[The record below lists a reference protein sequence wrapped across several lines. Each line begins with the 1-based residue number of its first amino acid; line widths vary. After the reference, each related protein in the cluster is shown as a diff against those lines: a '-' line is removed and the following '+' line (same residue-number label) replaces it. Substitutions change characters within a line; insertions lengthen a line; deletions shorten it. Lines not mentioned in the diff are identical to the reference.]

1 MDYVKE
7 NENFRVMLVN
17 DDSGDKPYDEGA
29 APVLS
34 REHRDY
40 SGQFTAVNEQGK
52 QYEDAVTEAYN
63 RLNRDMDRVARYLRI
78 FHGAYSVME
87 DSSDNCAYLAF
98 DTAEW
103 RKGHGLTDEHL
114 ESVKDK
120 LDRDKLAEGSLSEI
134 MAWANGEVYGY
145 VLEKRY
151 TRNRIESLTDPVTGL
166 VTRTSTEED
175 VNVWESVEECYG
187 YFGYDVAK
195 EAAEEVF
202 DAATKA

>member
-7 NENFRVMLVN
+7 NENFRVALVN
-17 DDSGDKPYDEGA
+17 DESGDKPYDEGA
-29 APVLS
+29 APILC
-34 REHRDY
+34 RYFHDY
-40 SGQFTAVNEQGK
+40 TGGFEAVNEQGK
-52 QYEDAVTEAYN
+52 QYEDAVSEAYN

-78 FHGAYSVME
+78 FHGAYSIME
-87 DSSDNCAYLAF
+87 DSSTEAAYLAF
-98 DTAEW
+98 DTTEW
-103 RKGHGLTDEHL
+103 RNEHGLTDEYL
-114 ESVKDK
+114 ETVKDR
-120 LDRDKLAEGSLSEI
+120 LDRAKLAEGSLSEI
-134 MAWANGEVYGY
+134 MAWTNGEVYGY

-151 TRNRIESLTDPVTGL
+151 MRNRVESLTDPVSGL
-166 VTRTSTEED
+166 VTRTSTEEN